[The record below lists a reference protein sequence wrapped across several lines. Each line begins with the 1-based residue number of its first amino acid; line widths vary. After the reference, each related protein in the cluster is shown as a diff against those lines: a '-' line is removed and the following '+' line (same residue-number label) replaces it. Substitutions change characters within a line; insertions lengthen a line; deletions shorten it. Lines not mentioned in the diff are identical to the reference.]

1 MWKKIRENRLN
12 FVVLHRDIE
21 DFTIR
26 IAVLEKEK
34 NMARKKMVEYK
45 DNKLCVDA
53 YKRVEIVATY
63 AIDIL
68 KTTREKMEKR
78 LSILL

>member
-1 MWKKIRENRLN
+1 MWKKIRENRHN

-26 IAVLEKEK
+26 IAVLENEK

-45 DNKLCVDA
+45 DNELCMDA
-53 YKRVEIVATY
+53 YKRVETAATY
-63 AIDIL
+63 AIDTL
-68 KTTREKMEKR
+68 KTTKEKMEKR
-78 LSILL
+78 LSTLL